1 LDALL
6 QKQKAE
12 RSPSWSDIL
21 SLSKQVDAWKQLIFL
36 YLHERSRLMGKEKKK
51 KKLERWS
58 KTDVLLSA
66 LTSLMEVLMK
76 RHGFERANIR
86 TWSTKS
92 CDQPTEP

>member
-51 KKLERWS
+51 KKTRTLEQNRCI
-58 KTDVLLSA
+58 A
-66 LTSLMEVLMK
+66 ISLNKSDGGIDE
-76 RHGFERANIR
+76 ATWIR
-86 TWSTKS
+86 TGKH
-92 CDQPTEP
+92 